1 MVRLKSFRKHDNRRR
16 RKLLADGFQCADYR
30 QLQEEPLLN
39 ENLLTDSRQ
48 LTVSDSRIEVE
59 NLSHAYQ
66 TRRALDSVSFSIS
79 CGEVFGLL
87 GPNGSGK
94 TTLFRILSTLMPVTS
109 GTVRVLGHDL
119 TTEVKAVRKLL
130 GVVFQHPGLD
140 GKLTVVENLRHHGH
154 LYGLAGKS
162 LRYRISELLERFGVA
177 DRAKESVERLSGG
190 LQRRV
195 EIAKAMLHSPRV
207 LLLDEPTSGLD
218 VTARRQL
225 NGYLGALA
233 DTENILVLL
242 TTHLLD
248 DAEACNR
255 VGILDVGK
263 LVAIGEPDELKAQ
276 VSGDVILIE
285 CIDKE
290 VLCTEIAKKFGV
302 SSVLAGNLLRVE
314 CERGHEFVRDIVATF
329 PNEIQSVRFGKP
341 TLEDVFIKLTGNPF
355 V

>member
-1 MVRLKSFRKHDNRRR
+1 MVSNAPTTVSYKR
-16 RKLLADGFQCADYR
+16 
-30 QLQEEPLLN
+30 EPLLN

-48 LTVSDSRIEVE
+48 LTVSDSRIEVK

-66 TRRALDSVSFSIS
+66 TRRALDRVSFSVS

-140 GKLTVVENLRHHGH
+140 GKLTVFENLRHHGH
-154 LYGLAGKS
+154 LYGLAGKT
-162 LRYRISELLERFGVA
+162 LRDRISELLERFGVL
-177 DRAKESVERLSGG
+177 DRAKERVELLSGG

-195 EIAKAMLHSPRV
+195 EIAKAMLHSPRL

-218 VTARRQL
+218 VAARRQL
-225 NGYLGALA
+225 NDYLCALA

-255 VGILDVGK
+255 VGILDAGK
-263 LVAIGEPDELKAQ
+263 LVALGAPNELKAE

-285 CIDKE
+285 CIDNE
-290 VLCTEIAKKFGV
+290 VFCTEITKRFGV
-302 SSVLAGNLLRVE
+302 SPVLADNLIRVE
-314 CERGHEFVRDIVATF
+314 CERGHEFVRDLVATF
-329 PNEIQSVRFGKP
+329 PDEIQSVRFGKP

>member
-1 MVRLKSFRKHDNRRR
+1 M
-16 RKLLADGFQCADYR
+16 
-30 QLQEEPLLN
+30 
-39 ENLLTDSRQ
+39 ENHKITRIPVQTTTDSRI
-48 LTVSDSRIEVE
+48 DVE
-59 NLSHAYQ
+59 NLSHSYQ
-66 TRRALDSVSFSIS
+66 TRRALEGVSFSVS
-79 CGEVFGLL
+79 CGEIFGLL

-119 TTEVKAVRKLL
+119 TAEVKAVRSLL

-177 DRAKESVERLSGG
+177 DRAKERVERLSGG

-218 VTARRQL
+218 VAARRQL
-225 NGYLGALA
+225 NAYLGTLA

-242 TTHLLD
+242 TTHLLE

-255 VGILDVGK
+255 VGVLDTGK
-263 LVAIGEPDELKAQ
+263 LVALGAPDELKAQ
-276 VSGDVILIE
+276 VSGDVVLIE
-285 CIDKE
+285 CLDNE
-290 VLCTEIAKKFGV
+290 VLCTEITERFDV
-302 SSVLAGNLLRVE
+302 SPILTDNQLRVE
-314 CERGHEFVRDIVATF
+314 CERGHEFIRDLVAAF
-329 PNEIQSVRFGKP
+329 PDEIQSVRFGKP
-341 TLEDVFIKLTGNPF
+341 TLEDVFIKLTGNRF
-355 V
+355 F

>member
-1 MVRLKSFRKHDNRRR
+1 M
-16 RKLLADGFQCADYR
+16 
-30 QLQEEPLLN
+30 
-39 ENLLTDSRQ
+39 ENHKITRIRVQTTTSNQ
-48 LTVSDSRIEVE
+48 IEVK

-66 TRRALDSVSFSIS
+66 TRRALDSVSFSVS
-79 CGEVFGLL
+79 CGEIFGLL

-109 GTVRVLGHDL
+109 GTVCVLGHDL
-119 TTEVKAVRKLL
+119 TTEVKAVRSLL

-177 DRAKESVERLSGG
+177 DRAKERVELLSGG

-195 EIAKAMLHSPRV
+195 EIAKAMLHSPRI

-218 VTARRQL
+218 VVGRRQL
-225 NGYLGALA
+225 NDYLGALA

-248 DAEACNR
+248 DAEVCNR
-255 VGILDVGK
+255 VGVLDAGK
-263 LVAIGEPDELKAQ
+263 LVALGEPDELKAQ
-276 VSGDVILIE
+276 VSGDVVLIE
-285 CIDKE
+285 CIDNE
-290 VLCTEIAKKFGV
+290 VLCAEMTERFDV
-302 SSVLAGNLLRVE
+302 SPVLTDNLLRVE
-314 CERGHEFVRDIVATF
+314 CERGHEFVRDLVAAF
-329 PNEIQSVRFGKP
+329 PDEIQSVRFGKP
-341 TLEDVFIKLTGNPF
+341 TLEDVFTKLTGNPF
-355 V
+355 F

>member
-1 MVRLKSFRKHDNRRR
+1 MRLKSFRKHDNRRR

-66 TRRALDSVSFSIS
+66 TRRALDNVSFSIS

-207 LLLDEPTSGLD
+207 LLLDEPASGLD

-329 PNEIQSVRFGKP
+329 PDEIQSVRFGKP